1 MAEDENTNPLDGVLV
16 SEEDY
21 EAAAPDD
28 DAVDDEPLRP
38 APEAVDADGLADDL
52 ADQPDDDGPLDA
64 DTMHGTPYT
73 TPMPLVAVGDAD
85 AVTDEPTPDDAGPV
99 VVPSPVSA
107 VIRTFVPYLV
117 GWIIAGVAWATTPLG
132 VSVPDGELRA
142 WLTTAL
148 PVALGTLYYV
158 FAKWAEKRFPGVPW
172 LGSTRMPLYTPPA
185 TGPVKF
191 AVATLASTGY
201 VWWRG
206 GRFTPAFRDSLAEAD
221 RLVPGFIL
229 TQGGFNGTTVAASAG
244 THAGDAADFSVRGK
258 TKEQVAAFI
267 EAQRRVGNAAWFR
280 TTRVAKWGTRAHGFT
295 SYHVHVVPNGYAA
308 PSQAAKAQVNS
319 TRNGYPAGYRNGRD
333 GLASNGV
340 DAGPGHTGAFRTR
353 TWWDFKKL
361 STPGLPATGASGVNA
376 IPRHYTPKPW
386 MTIPVDGILGG
397 VTLSRLQWQLNIRP
411 TGKLDHYT
419 VRALKVWL
427 GNTDDGKGIL
437 SPLHVRQLQY
447 RVGFRG
453 TAQDGVWGPVTT
465 KALQRYLNANR

>member
-1 MAEDENTNPLDGVLV
+1 MAEDKTNPLEGVLV
-16 SEEDY
+16 SVEAY
-21 EAAAPDD
+21 EAAPDGG
-28 DAVDDEPLRP
+28 DEGTDV
-38 APEAVDADGLADDL
+38 EAVNADGLGDDL
-52 ADQPDDDGPLDA
+52 ADQPNGDAPLDA

-85 AVTDEPTPDDAGPV
+85 AVPDEPVPDDTDPV

-117 GWIIAGVAWATTPLG
+117 GWIVAGVAWATTPLG
-132 VSVPDGELRA
+132 IAVPDQFEG
-142 WLTTAL
+142 WLNTAL

-158 FAKWAEKRFPGVPW
+158 FAKWAEKRWPGVPW

-185 TGPVKF
+185 TGSVTS
-191 AVATLASTGY
+191 AVASLASTGY

-221 RLVPGFIL
+221 RLVPGFTL
-229 TQGGFNGTTVAASAG
+229 TQGGFNGTNVSASAG

-258 TKEQVAAFI
+258 SKEEVASFI

-280 TTRVAKWGTRAHGFT
+280 TTRWAKWGTRAQGFT

-308 PSQAAKAQVNS
+308 PSQAAKAQMNS
-319 TRNGYPAGYRNGRD
+319 TRNGRPAGYRNGRD

-340 DAGPGHTGAFRTR
+340 DAGPGHTSAYRRR
-353 TWWDFKKL
+353 TWWDFLAL
-361 STPGLPATGASGVNA
+361 SKPSPPTAGVSGGVGA
-376 IPRHYTPKPW
+376 IPRHYTAKPW
-386 MTIPVDGILGG
+386 MAIPVDGILGG
-397 VTLSRLQWQLNIRP
+397 VTLSRLQWQLNIKP

-453 TAQDGVWGPVTT
+453 AAQDGKWGPVTT
-465 KALQRYLNANR
+465 KALQRYLNSNR